1 MALLALVGAV
11 VTIDVVAKLT
21 GKDTVTTILRRN
33 RGEAIIG
40 LAWLTVH
47 VLKKERH
54 PS

>member
-21 GKDTVTTILRRN
+21 GRDTITTILRRN
-33 RGEAIIG
+33 RDEAVIG

-47 VLKKERH
+47 IWKKERTI
-54 PS
+54 